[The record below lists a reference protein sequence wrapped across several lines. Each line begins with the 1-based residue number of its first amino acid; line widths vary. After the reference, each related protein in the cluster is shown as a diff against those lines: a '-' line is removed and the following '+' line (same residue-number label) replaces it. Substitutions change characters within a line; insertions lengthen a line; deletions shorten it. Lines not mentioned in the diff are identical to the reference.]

1 MGNLL
6 NFTLQCSRLFFS
18 LLQSLPLRPG
28 RDPTTTESSLRLM
41 ALTTSTTVI
50 RDPTTVTAN
59 VPFPEREAMAAPL
72 MVDTKDIDP
81 MPVAVTVSSLS
92 VVSRASVVLVVSTA
106 TAVLPATVAAESD
119 LEVAELLLEPDSA
132 ELKVE
137 LSVAPRDSSSGTSLI
152 LTTPTD
158 RSATRARATTSG
170 LTTHGTSGEP
180 TTIGTPRNP
189 LITSGATT
197 LARSTSPSTPSLAT
211 TTTTSDSSREASVTR
226 VTRTPPVIS
235 ATLKVLAVTPS
246 DTPQALTLMVTP
258 TREIMDMAAGPTTL
272 VPGTTELTTTTMAD
286 NSSMTSVMLP
296 TMPTIPLISSKP
308 AELLV
313 ATVTSTLL
321 EETPSVV
328 SSTEVAELLTVMVML
343 NSAQSPVSADATPV
357 VLFPTESALAEPSLA
372 LPMVAATRVS
382 LPTTLAIAA
391 LTTARR
397 EPPSNTTKNNRSTTD
412 GECFDK
418 RREVS

>member
-72 MVDTKDIDP
+72 MVDTKDTDP
-81 MPVAVTVSSLS
+81 MPAAVMASNLS

-137 LSVAPRDSSSGTSLI
+137 LSVATRDSSGGTSLI
-152 LTTPTD
+152 PTTPTD

-189 LITSGATT
+189 LITSV
-197 LARSTSPSTPSLAT
+197 ARSTSPLTPSPAT

-226 VTRTPPVIS
+226 VTRTPPATS
-235 ATLKVLAVTPS
+235 DTLKVLAATPS

-258 TREIMDMAAGPTTL
+258 TREIMDMAAGPTTS

-286 NSSMTSVMLP
+286 SSSMTSVMLP

-308 AELLV
+308 AESLV

-328 SSTEVAELLTVMVML
+328 SSTEVAELLIVMVML
-343 NSAQSPVSADATPV
+343 NSAQSPVSADATPA
-357 VLFPTESALAEPSLA
+357 VLFPTESALVEPSLA

-418 RREVS
+418 RQEQS

>member
-1 MGNLL
+1 MG
-6 NFTLQCSRLFFS
+6 
-18 LLQSLPLRPG
+18 
-28 RDPTTTESSLRLM
+28 
-41 ALTTSTTVI
+41 
-50 RDPTTVTAN
+50 
-59 VPFPEREAMAAPL
+59 
-72 MVDTKDIDP
+72 
-81 MPVAVTVSSLS
+81 VSNLS
-92 VVSRASVVLVVSTA
+92 VVSRTSVVLVVSTA

-137 LSVAPRDSSSGTSLI
+137 LSVATRDSSSGTSLI
-152 LTTPTD
+152 PTTPTD

-189 LITSGATT
+189 LITNGATT

-211 TTTTSDSSREASVTR
+211 TTTTSVSSREASVTR
-226 VTRTPPVIS
+226 VTKTPLATS
-235 ATLKVLAVTPS
+235 DTLKALVDTPS
-246 DTPQALTLMVTP
+246 DTPQAPTLMVTP
-258 TREIMDMAAGPTTL
+258 TREITDMAAGPTTS

-296 TMPTIPLISSKP
+296 TMPTIPLISSRP
-308 AELLV
+308 AESLV

-328 SSTEVAELLTVMVML
+328 SSTEVAELLIVMVML
-343 NSAQSPVSADATPV
+343 NSAQSPVSADATPA
-357 VLFPTESALAEPSLA
+357 VLFPTESALAEPSLV

-397 EPPSNTTKNNRSTTD
+397 EPPSNTTKNNRSTTY

-418 RREVS
+418 RQEQS